1 MSQILATA
9 SPLGRHFTLKSLL
22 RFAAP
27 SIGMMIIISLYTV
40 TDGIF
45 IGRYAGSNALA
56 ASNIVYPA
64 INLVLGLAIMLASG
78 GSALVAKNLG
88 EGEPEAARRR
98 FTMLTIATAVFSG
111 VLALLA
117 FAAGD
122 SLLFLLGSSAELLN
136 DCRSYLYALLPFFPF
151 AALMILFNAFFIADG
166 RPSQGFI
173 VSVLAGLTN
182 AGLDYLFLAHLD
194 FGVMG
199 AGLATGLADVL
210 AAAIGLIYF
219 QRYSRVLHF
228 ARPRMEWSALG
239 QAMYNGSSELVTQ
252 LSVGIT
258 TFLFNILTFRY
269 AGADG
274 VAAISVILY
283 AEMLLTAVYMG
294 FTNGVAPIFSYRFGA
309 RDFKE
314 LRRLV
319 RLSLTIIAGGALLS
333 FSLSHLLAE
342 PLVSLFLPQGGH
354 VYELTRQGFALFS
367 FTFLLCGFNLFI
379 SGFFTAI
386 SDGRTSALMSF
397 ARNLLGIVFFLLTL
411 PRMFG
416 LSGVWLAVPA
426 ADVTALLF
434 GIFLLTSRMREFKD
448 RDAAQKEIRLTGI
461 HGRNA

>member
-219 QRYSRVLHF
+219 QRYSRILHF
-228 ARPRMEWSALG
+228 AHPRMEWSALG

-258 TFLFNILTFRY
+258 TFLFNLLTFRY

-367 FTFLLCGFNLFI
+367 FTFLLCGFNLFV

-434 GIFLLTSRMREFKD
+434 GIILLISRMREFKD
-448 RDAAQKEIRLTGI
+448 MDAAQKEIRLTGI

>member
-182 AGLDYLFLAHLD
+182 AGLDYLFLAHLGL
-194 FGVMG
+194 GVMG

-219 QRYSRVLHF
+219 QRYSRILHF

-426 ADVTALLF
+426 ADITALLF
-434 GIFLLTSRMREFKD
+434 GIFLLTSRMRKFKD
-448 RDAAQKEIRLTGI
+448 MDAAQKEIRLTGI

>member
-64 INLVLGLAIMLASG
+64 INIVLGLAIMLASG

-219 QRYSRVLHF
+219 QRYSRILHF

-367 FTFLLCGFNLFI
+367 FTFLLCGFNLFV

-434 GIFLLTSRMREFKD
+434 GIILLISRMREFKD
-448 RDAAQKEIRLTGI
+448 MDAAQKEIRLTDI
-461 HGRNA
+461 NGRNA

>member
-367 FTFLLCGFNLFI
+367 FTFLLCGFNLFV

-434 GIFLLTSRMREFKD
+434 GIILLISRMREFKD
-448 RDAAQKEIRLTGI
+448 MDAAQKEIRLTGI

>member
-9 SPLGRHFTLKSLL
+9 SPLGHHFTLKSLL

-219 QRYSRVLHF
+219 QRYSRILHF

-367 FTFLLCGFNLFI
+367 FTFLLCGFNLFV

-434 GIFLLTSRMREFKD
+434 GIILLISRMREFKD
-448 RDAAQKEIRLTGI
+448 MDAAQKEIRLTDI
-461 HGRNA
+461 NGRNA

>member
-40 TDGIF
+40 TNGIF
-45 IGRYAGSNALA
+45 IGRYAGSDALA

-182 AGLDYLFLAHLD
+182 AGLDYLFLAHLGL
-194 FGVMG
+194 GVMG

-219 QRYSRVLHF
+219 QRYSRILHF

-239 QAMYNGSSELVTQ
+239 QAMYNGSSELITQ

-354 VYELTRQGFALFS
+354 VCELTRQGFALFS

-426 ADVTALLF
+426 ADITALSSASSCSPA
-434 GIFLLTSRMREFKD
+434 GCASSRIWMRHRKKS
-448 RDAAQKEIRLTGI
+448 A
-461 HGRNA
+461 

>member
-64 INLVLGLAIMLASG
+64 INIVLGLAIMLASG

-136 DCRSYLYALLPFFPF
+136 DCRSYLYAFLPFFPF

-219 QRYSRVLHF
+219 QRYSRILHF

-367 FTFLLCGFNLFI
+367 FTFLLCGFNLFV

-411 PRMFG
+411 PRMFE

-434 GIFLLTSRMREFKD
+434 GIILLISRMREFKD
-448 RDAAQKEIRLTGI
+448 MDAAQKEIRLTDI
-461 HGRNA
+461 NGRNA

>member
-98 FTMLTIATAVFSG
+98 FTMLTITTAVFSG

-182 AGLDYLFLAHLD
+182 AGLDYLFLAHLGL
-194 FGVMG
+194 GVMG

-219 QRYSRVLHF
+219 QRYSRILHF

-319 RLSLTIIAGGALLS
+319 HLSLTIIAGGALLS

-367 FTFLLCGFNLFI
+367 FTFLLCGFNLFV

>member
-45 IGRYAGSNALA
+45 IGRYAGSTALA

-182 AGLDYLFLAHLD
+182 AGLDYLFLAHLGL
-194 FGVMG
+194 GVMG

-219 QRYSRVLHF
+219 QRYSRILHF

-367 FTFLLCGFNLFI
+367 FTFLLCGFNLFV

>member
-219 QRYSRVLHF
+219 QRYSRILHF

-367 FTFLLCGFNLFI
+367 FTFLLCGFNLFV

-434 GIFLLTSRMREFKD
+434 GIILLISRMREFKD
-448 RDAAQKEIRLTGI
+448 MDAAQKEIRLTDI
-461 HGRNA
+461 NGRNA

>member
-1 MSQILATA
+1 MQRTTTKH
-9 SPLGRHFTLKSLL
+9 SPLARRFRLGSLL

-45 IGRYAGSNALA
+45 IGRYAGSDALA

-64 INLVLGLAIMLASG
+64 INVVFGLVYFYRYSHLI
-78 GSALVAKNLG
+78 
-88 EGEPEAARRR
+88 R
-98 FTMLTIATAVFSG
+98 FT
-111 VLALLA
+111 
-117 FAAGD
+117 
-122 SLLFLLGSSAELLN
+122 
-136 DCRSYLYALLPFFPF
+136 
-151 AALMILFNAFFIADG
+151 
-166 RPSQGFI
+166 
-173 VSVLAGLTN
+173 
-182 AGLDYLFLAHLD
+182 
-194 FGVMG
+194 
-199 AGLATGLADVL
+199 
-210 AAAIGLIYF
+210 
-219 QRYSRVLHF
+219 
-228 ARPRMEWSALG
+228 RPRLEWRALG
-239 QAMYNGSSELVTQ
+239 QAFYNGSSELVTQ

-294 FTNGVAPIFSYRFGA
+294 FTNGIAPIFSYRFGA
-309 RDFKE
+309 RDFGE

-319 RLSLTIIAGGALLS
+319 RLSLTVIAGSALLS

-411 PRMFG
+411 PRMLG

-434 GIFLLTSRMREFKD
+434 GTFLLVSRMREFKD
-448 RDAAQKEIRLTGI
+448 MDTAQKEIRLTDI
-461 HGRNA
+461 KGRNA

>member
-64 INLVLGLAIMLASG
+64 INIVLGLAIMLASG

-98 FTMLTIATAVFSG
+98 FTMLTIATAVLSG

-219 QRYSRVLHF
+219 QRYSRILHF

-367 FTFLLCGFNLFI
+367 FTFLLCGFNLFV

-434 GIFLLTSRMREFKD
+434 GIILLISRMREFKD
-448 RDAAQKEIRLTGI
+448 MDAAQKEIRLTDI
-461 HGRNA
+461 NGRNA

>member
-98 FTMLTIATAVFSG
+98 FTMLTITTAVFSG

-182 AGLDYLFLAHLD
+182 AGLDYVFLAHLGL
-194 FGVMG
+194 GVMG

-219 QRYSRVLHF
+219 QRYSRILHF

-319 RLSLTIIAGGALLS
+319 HLSLTIIAGGALLS

-367 FTFLLCGFNLFI
+367 FTFLLCGFNLFV

>member
-122 SLLFLLGSSAELLN
+122 SLLFLLSSSAELLN

-182 AGLDYLFLAHLD
+182 AGLDYLFLAHLGL
-194 FGVMG
+194 GVMG

-219 QRYSRVLHF
+219 QRYSRILHF

-367 FTFLLCGFNLFI
+367 FTFLLCGFNLFV